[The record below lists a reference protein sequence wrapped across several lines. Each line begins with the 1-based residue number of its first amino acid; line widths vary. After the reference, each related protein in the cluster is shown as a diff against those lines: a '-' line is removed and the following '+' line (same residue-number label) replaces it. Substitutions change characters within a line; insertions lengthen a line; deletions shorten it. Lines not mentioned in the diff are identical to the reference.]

1 MFKIV
6 LFIFI
11 SIIITFLYC
20 SLIIARRSDEW
31 SDEDDSRS

>member
-1 MFKIV
+1 MLKII

-20 SLIIARRSDEW
+20 SLIIAKRTDEW
-31 SDEDDSRS
+31 SDEDDSRA

>member
-1 MFKIV
+1 MFKII

-31 SDEDDSRS
+31 SDENDSRA

>member
-1 MFKIV
+1 MFKII

-31 SDEDDSRS
+31 SDEDDSRA